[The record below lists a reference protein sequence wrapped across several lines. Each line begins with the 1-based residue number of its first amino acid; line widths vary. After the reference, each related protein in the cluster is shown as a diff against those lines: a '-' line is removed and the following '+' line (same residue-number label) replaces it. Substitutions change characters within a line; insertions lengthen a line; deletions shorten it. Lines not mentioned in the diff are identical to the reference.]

1 MIINKIR
8 QNLNRWLIWKA
19 DQVFRFVT
27 VDVKPSW
34 KGAKFMVDEE
44 CSLNNTKITYKTQK
58 LFGTYY
64 FLSTEMIE
72 ISYEVTDVIKMAASL
87 AALAG
92 ALYRGNGVVARYI
105 NSRVILAKLI
115 RTMYFV

>member
-1 MIINKIR
+1 
-8 QNLNRWLIWKA
+8 
-19 DQVFRFVT
+19 
-27 VDVKPSW
+27 
-34 KGAKFMVDEE
+34 
-44 CSLNNTKITYKTQK
+44 
-58 LFGTYY
+58 
-64 FLSTEMIE
+64 MIE

-115 RTMYFV
+115 RNMYFV